1 MRRLLVKDLEYRGIC
16 SSTRDTG
23 SKERQ
28 FIYAVEKA
36 DRFIAMSAIH
46 ASSDP
51 RVLSSSGPWPEWK
64 RLYMP
69 QVDDQKVETAKLA
82 LQGILYKMESL
93 GAVIV
98 DPANVNSQLIIDFG
112 YKAVNIVYNT
122 EGKEGFSKY
131 LDGLASTDMKNLQD
145 VIE

>member
-1 MRRLLVKDLEYRGIC
+1 
-16 SSTRDTG
+16 
-23 SKERQ
+23 
-28 FIYAVEKA
+28 
-36 DRFIAMSAIH
+36 
-46 ASSDP
+46 
-51 RVLSSSGPWPEWK
+51 
-64 RLYMP
+64 
-69 QVDDQKVETAKLA
+69 
-82 LQGILYKMESL
+82 
-93 GAVIV
+93 V